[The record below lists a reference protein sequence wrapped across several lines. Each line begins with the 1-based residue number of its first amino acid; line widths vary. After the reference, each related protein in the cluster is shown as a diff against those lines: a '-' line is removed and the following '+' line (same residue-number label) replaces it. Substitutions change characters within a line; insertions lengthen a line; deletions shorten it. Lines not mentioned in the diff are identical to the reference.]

1 LAFPSHLPSDPP
13 LDSQPARRQ
22 AAVPSP
28 TSAGAARWLL
38 ALTWIA
44 IALSGWR
51 LGSLCARSTS
61 VLDADEAVHAV
72 EALRLYDS
80 LEHEGARDFLA
91 KLYFPER
98 WQAPV
103 QDHLRWYPPVHSLLV
118 LPSLALLGRSDFAVR
133 VPSVVLL
140 CLSALLFHALARRLA
155 PRAPDWAGLLAV
167 LLLLSSPNVLTFSV
181 QCLIE
186 PASLAALALALLLYL
201 RSLERDHPLGR
212 ASLAGAGLALAFL
225 TKYDHG
231 ALLGLALGLAEL
243 ARARARPRAL
253 LRPVALLFAIPALAG
268 ALWLAHPDKLTA
280 FFDAAAH
287 PFYGSPRLIALNL
300 AATWFLEHTAA
311 PALALIVLV
320 TPFWALGRAR
330 STALRILAFFA
341 LFGALALASRARFLF
356 RYSYGVAPFWLLLA
370 GACAPALL
378 TACAARLQR
387 SSARARVCI
396 GGTALALGLAF
407 ALVPARVL
415 ADPIELRASLA
426 ELLARVFALR
436 ADRFGLALEPAAYAE
451 PLAEGLARAHVLL
464 RHGIQDGGA
473 LLALFGLLLL
483 ASVRGWCRTPSA
495 AALALLLVAASL
507 RGTLSWAVHLPRL
520 VEWEYE
526 GPGELRALSRLVEQ
540 HAPERGT
547 ILLAGG
553 WDQYANNTLRW
564 ELACLRPRARYDA
577 LDVRGD
583 MIGSLVLPE
592 APRIAWWTN
601 ELANAPHERLPEL
614 VVLLDAHED
623 FAYSM
628 ERGSELELYAQ
639 VLARRGGWQR
649 VAAEDFPH
657 LGLSAELHALARSSA
672 PLDPPLRLAP
682 EDVPAGRAVGRAG
695 WLIKDDSWRA
705 LRAPWVARELH
716 GERAR

>member
-1 LAFPSHLPSDPP
+1 
-13 LDSQPARRQ
+13 
-22 AAVPSP
+22 
-28 TSAGAARWLL
+28 LL
-38 ALTWIA
+38 ALSWLA
-44 IALSGWR
+44 IALAGLR
-51 LGSLCARSTS
+51 LGQLCARTES

-80 LEHEGARDFLA
+80 LQHEGVGDFLE

-103 QDHLRWYPPVHSLLV
+103 QDHLRWYPPVHSLVV

-201 RSLERDHPLGR
+201 RSLEQDHPLGR

-231 ALLGLALGLAEL
+231 AFLGLALGLAEL
-243 ARARARPRAL
+243 LRARARPSAL
-253 LRPVALLFAIPALAG
+253 LRPVALVFAIPALVG
-268 ALWLAHPDKLTA
+268 GLWLAHPDKLTA

-311 PALALIVLV
+311 PAIALLVLI
-320 TPFWALGRAR
+320 TPLWALRR
-330 STALRILAFFA
+330 ERPTALRILAFFA
-341 LFGALALASRARFLF
+341 VIGALALASRARFLF

-370 GACAPALL
+370 GACAPAMLEAIAQKL
-378 TACAARLQR
+378 RD
-387 SSARARVCI
+387 SGARVRA
-396 GGTALALGLAF
+396 GLGALALALGLAC
-407 ALVPARVL
+407 AIAPAVL
-415 ADPIELRASLA
+415 LSDPEALRARITAALDHA
-426 ELLARVFALR
+426 LALR

-464 RHGIQDGGA
+464 RHGVQDGGA
-473 LLALFGLLLL
+473 LLALLGLMLL
-483 ASVRGWCRTPSA
+483 ASARGLCRTPGA
-495 AALALLLVAASL
+495 IALALLLAGASV
-507 RGTLSWAVHLPRL
+507 RGAWSWWSRLPQL

-526 GPGELRALSRLVEQ
+526 GPGELRALTRLVEA
-540 HAPERGT
+540 HAPASGT

-564 ELACLRPRARYDA
+564 ELACLRPEARYAA

-592 APRIAWWTN
+592 APRIAWWTC

-628 ERGSELELYAQ
+628 ERGSECELYAG
-639 VLARRGGWQR
+639 VLARRGGWR
-649 VAAEDFPH
+649 LVAEQDFPD
-657 LGLSAELHALARSSA
+657 LGLSAQLHARAQPSA
-672 PLDPPLRLAP
+672 PLDPPLQLAA
-682 EDVPAGRAVGRAG
+682 EQVPAGRAVGRG
-695 WLIKDDSWRA
+695 RWLIKDDSWRA
-705 LRAPWVARELH
+705 LRAPWIERELH
-716 GERAR
+716 GDTARGARDSGTPR

>member
-1 LAFPSHLPSDPP
+1 MALPPDPT
-13 LDSQPARRQ
+13 PARPL
-22 AAVPSP
+22 APSP
-28 TSAGAARWLL
+28 PAARSRAARWLL
-38 ALTWIA
+38 ALSWVA
-44 IALSGWR
+44 IALTGWR
-51 LGSLCARSTS
+51 LASLCARSTS

-80 LEHEGARDFLA
+80 LQHEGAGDFLT

-167 LLLLSSPNVLTFSV
+167 ALLLSSPNVLTFSV

-201 RSLERDHPLGR
+201 RSLEREHPLGR

-231 ALLGLALGLAEL
+231 ALLGLALGLVEL
-243 ARARARPRAL
+243 VRARARPAAL
-253 LRPVALLFAIPALAG
+253 LRPVALVFAIPALAG
-268 ALWLAHPDKLTA
+268 GLWLAHPDKLAA

-311 PALALIVLV
+311 PALAALVLV
-320 TPFWALGRAR
+320 TPLWALRR
-330 STALRILAFFA
+330 ERPTAVRILAFFA
-341 LFGALALASRARFLF
+341 LFGALVLASRARFLF

-370 GACAPALL
+370 GACAPALV
-378 TACAARLQR
+378 AAAADRLR
-387 SSARARVCI
+387 DSGARTRAAL
-396 GGTALALGLAF
+396 GALALAAGLSC
-407 ALVPARVL
+407 ALAPARLLADPHELREQLAALLGRVL
-415 ADPIELRASLA
+415 ALRS
-426 ELLARVFALR
+426 
-436 ADRFGLALEPAAYAE
+436 DRFGLALEPAAYAE

-464 RHGIQDGGA
+464 RHGLLDGG
-473 LLALFGLLLL
+473 
-483 ASVRGWCRTPSA
+483 
-495 AALALLLVAASL
+495 AALALLGACLLASA
-507 RGTLSWAVHLPRL
+507 RGLCRAPSALALGLLLAGASVRGAWSWLERLPQL

-526 GPGELRALSRLVEQ
+526 GPGELRALSRLVEE
-540 HAPERGT
+540 HAPARGC

-564 ELACLRPRARYDA
+564 ELACLRPATRYGA

-592 APRIAWWTN
+592 APRIAWWTC

-628 ERGSELELYAQ
+628 ERGGERELYAD
-639 VLARRGGWQR
+639 VLARRAAWR
-649 VAAEDFPH
+649 LVAARDFPE
-657 LGLSAELHALARSSA
+657 LGLSAELHARAVASA
-672 PLDPPLRLAP
+672 PLDPALRLAP
-682 EDVPAGRAVGRAG
+682 EDVPPGRAVGRGG

-716 GERAR
+716 GALAR